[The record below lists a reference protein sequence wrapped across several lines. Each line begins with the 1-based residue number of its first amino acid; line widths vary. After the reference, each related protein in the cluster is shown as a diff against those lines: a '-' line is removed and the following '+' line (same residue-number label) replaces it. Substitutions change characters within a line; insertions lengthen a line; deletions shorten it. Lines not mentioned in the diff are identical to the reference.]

1 MRDQPRMVGMVGAR
15 LDHVK
20 VGAGD
25 TAAQRRQV
33 AQRLAQALQAVAVEL
48 VAQPAQQQAVAD
60 YQRAAVKHVEEA
72 PPAGGIDRAARFQ
85 RQRDV
90 GAVVGSEVQPE
101 QRLHARQQCRIGAQV
116 GARQQQR
123 TGRWRFGNG
132 RNDRRQIAGQFAAQ
146 VQDHVAQR
154 DVLRADRIAGAA
166 QHAGIEDWAE
176 FPGRSAVLPRLGDA
190 FRAVARIAPRAPHRA
205 DQAAQAAA
213 AAGRVIAG
221 VGGRI
226 HQKITSRLR
235 IIAGSASRF
244 IARCR
249 STSASPKTRR
259 M

>member
-1 MRDQPRMVGMVGAR
+1 MVGMVGAR

-33 AQRLAQALQAVAVEL
+33 AQRLAQALQARAVEL

-60 YQRAAVKHVEEA
+60 HQGAAVKHVEEA

-101 QRLHARQQCRIGAQV
+101 QRPARVQARRHRRASRRPPAAAHRPVAVRQRAQRPAADRGPVRGASPGSCRP
-116 GARQQQR
+116 ARCPP
-123 TGRWRFGNG
+123 GRP
-132 RNDRRQIAGQFAAQ
+132 DRRRRTARRHRGQGRVPRPQRRSAAPW
-146 VQDHVAQR
+146 R
-154 DVLRADRIAGAA
+154 CLPGCSADRAA
-166 QHAGIEDWAE
+166 RATSGR
-176 FPGRSAVLPRLGDA
+176 PGGTGCSRCRPGNR
-190 FRAVARIAPRAPHRA
+190 
-205 DQAAQAAA
+205 
-213 AAGRVIAG
+213 G

-235 IIAGSASRF
+235 IMAGSASRF

>member
-1 MRDQPRMVGMVGAR
+1 MVGMVGTR

-33 AQRLAQALQAVAVEL
+33 AQSLAQALQARAVEL

-60 YQRAAVKHVEEA
+60 HQRAAAEHVEEA

-90 GAVVGSEVQPE
+90 GAVVAGDTQPE
-101 QRLHARQQCRIGAQV
+101 QTLHARQQGGIGAQV

-123 TGRWRFGNG
+123 AGRGRFGNG
-132 RNDRRQIAGQFAAQ
+132 CNGRRQIADQFAAQ
-146 VQDHVAQR
+146 VQDHAAQR
-154 DVLRADRIAGAA
+154 DVLGADRIAGAA
-166 QHAGIEDWAE
+166 QHAGIEDETE

-213 AAGRVIAG
+213 IARRVIAG
-221 VGGRI
+221 MGGRI

-235 IIAGSASRF
+235 IMAGSAARF